1 MPIFTPVADM
11 VGITRQTAILA
22 FNFGDGFCNYILP
35 MSTALMGNLSV
46 ANIPYDSLDALYVEN
61 HASLVGSRKCLVFIA
76 QMISHRPHVTGKY
89 IKKLLIFTIR

>member
-46 ANIPYDSLDALYVEN
+46 ANIPYDRWMKFMWKCFALW
-61 HASLVGSRKCLVFIA
+61 LGVGAVMIIIA
-76 QMISHRPHVTGKY
+76 QV
-89 IKKLLIFTIR
+89 IKLGPM

>member
-1 MPIFTPVADM
+1 MGNLSVANIPYDRWMRFIADM

-46 ANIPYDSLDALYVEN
+46 ANIPYDRWMRFMWKIMLLWLA
-61 HASLVGSRKCLVFIA
+61 VGSALVFIA
-76 QMISHRPHVTGKY
+76 QMIHLGPM
-89 IKKLLIFTIR
+89 